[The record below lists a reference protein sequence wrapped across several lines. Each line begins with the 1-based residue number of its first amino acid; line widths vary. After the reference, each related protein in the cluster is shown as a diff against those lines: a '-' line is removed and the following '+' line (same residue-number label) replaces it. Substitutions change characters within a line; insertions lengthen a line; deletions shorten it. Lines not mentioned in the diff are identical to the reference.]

1 MKMASALMIIWLVL
15 SLSPA
20 GFSGWALAQDT
31 KSGPQTIKGQ
41 LVMLAGEVAIL
52 RDSNGKTTHV
62 PTSKATR
69 VEKGIKD
76 GDMVEASI
84 SPDGQATSITRS
96 K

>member
-1 MKMASALMIIWLVL
+1 MMKMACALVVLVL
-15 SLSPA
+15 SLSPTT
-20 GFSGWALAQDT
+20 FSGWALAQDT

-41 LVMLAGEVAIL
+41 LVMLAGEVAIV

-62 PTSKATR
+62 PTSKATK

-84 SPDGQATSITRS
+84 SADGQATSITRS